1 MDLKE
6 LRKTFKLLFPEKDKY
21 QFQWCE
27 GADAVYIMCPVRA
40 LNGALTWRIYSVAAA
55 VDLGTM
61 NLVIYRGEFQRE
73 IYTRLLKIFVITL
86 CTRRESEDYFKGI
99 PLDEVTGDVYG
110 IKPRY

>member
-27 GADAVYIMCPVRA
+27 GADAVYIKCPVRA
-40 LNGALTWRIYSVAAA
+40 WRIYSIAAA

-73 IYTRLLKIFVITL
+73 IYKRLLKIFVITL
-86 CTRRESEDYFKGI
+86 CTRRESEDYFKGT

>member
-40 LNGALTWRIYSVAAA
+40 WRAYSVVAAA

-73 IYTRLLKIFVITL
+73 IYKRLLKIFVITL
-86 CTRRESEDYFKGI
+86 CTRRESEDYFKGT